1 MEYIVGLS
9 VLIVVF
15 MIGYFAMPRKYRR
28 LYFWS
33 IFPQFCVYFYTQIIN
48 TPYRLM
54 RILSD
59 LGAL

>member
-15 MIGYFAMPRKYRR
+15 IVGYFAMLRKYRR
-28 LYFWS
+28 LYFGS

-59 LGAL
+59 LG

>member
-9 VLIVVF
+9 VLSVVF
-15 MIGYFAMPRKYRR
+15 MVGYLATSREYRR

-33 IFPQFCVYFYTQIIN
+33 IFPCFCVCFYTQIIN

>member
-15 MIGYFAMPRKYRR
+15 MVGYFATSHKYRR

-33 IFPQFCVYFYTQIIN
+33 IFPCFCVCFYTQIIN

-59 LGAL
+59 LGCL

>member
-15 MIGYFAMPRKYRR
+15 MVGYFAMPRKYRR

>member
-1 MEYIVGLS
+1 MEYIVGLN
-9 VLIVVF
+9 VLIVIF
-15 MIGYFAMPRKYRR
+15 MVGYFAMPRKYRR

-33 IFPQFCVYFYTQIIN
+33 IFPQFCVCFYTQIIN

>member
-15 MIGYFAMPRKYRR
+15 MVGYFAMPRKYRR

-33 IFPQFCVYFYTQIIN
+33 IFTRRLLIN
-48 TPYRLM
+48 PT
-54 RILSD
+54 
-59 LGAL
+59 A

>member
-15 MIGYFAMPRKYRR
+15 MVGYFAMPRKYRR

-33 IFPQFCVYFYTQIIN
+33 IFPCFCVCFYTQIIN

>member
-15 MIGYFAMPRKYRR
+15 MVGYFAMPRKYRR

-54 RILSD
+54 RILCD

>member
-15 MIGYFAMPRKYRR
+15 IVGYFAMLRKYRR
-28 LYFWS
+28 LYFGS

>member
-15 MIGYFAMPRKYRR
+15 MVGYFAMLRKYRR

-48 TPYRLM
+48 TPSRLM

>member
-15 MIGYFAMPRKYRR
+15 MVGYFAMPRKYRR

-33 IFPQFCVYFYTQIIN
+33 IFPCFCVCFYTQIIN
-48 TPYRLM
+48 MPYRLM

>member
-1 MEYIVGLS
+1 MEYIVGLN

-15 MIGYFAMPRKYRR
+15 MVGYFATSRKYRR

-33 IFPQFCVYFYTQIIN
+33 IFPCFCVCFYTQIIN

-59 LGAL
+59 LGWL

>member
-15 MIGYFAMPRKYRR
+15 MVGYFATSRKYRR

-33 IFPQFCVYFYTQIIN
+33 IFPQIFTRRLLIN
-48 TPYRLM
+48 PT
-54 RILSD
+54 
-59 LGAL
+59 A

>member
-15 MIGYFAMPRKYRR
+15 MVGYFAMPRKYRR

-54 RILSD
+54 HILSD